1 MNIKKINPSTSKEFE
16 SYYNLR
22 WWILREPWG
31 QIKGSERDKDDEV
44 SHHRMIID
52 KKTGNALAAT
62 GVAVAVGRLHFN
74 SKEEAQIRYM
84 AVAENYQGQGIG
96 SKIVA
101 VLEDIALEKGANRI
115 ILQARENALK
125 FYRKNGYE
133 IIERSYLLFDEIQH
147 WLMNTN

>member
-1 MNIKKINPSTSKEFE
+1 MNIKIINPSTPKEFE

-22 WWILREPWG
+22 WWVLREPWG

-52 KKTGNALAAT
+52 EAT

-133 IIERSYLLFDEIQH
+133 IIEKSYLLFDEIQH
-147 WLMNTN
+147 WLMKKKLTTD

>member
-1 MNIKKINPSTSKEFE
+1 MKITVIEPQTPEEFKQ
-16 SYYNLR
+16 YYSLR
-22 WWILREPWG
+22 YKILRKPWG
-31 QIKGSERDKDDEV
+31 QPRGSERDNEDEI

-52 KKTGNALAAT
+52 EAT
-62 GVAVAVGRLHFN
+62 DEAVAVGRLHFN
-74 SKEEAQIRYM
+74 SKEEVQIRYM

-133 IIERSYLLFDEIQH
+133 IIEKSYLLFDEIQH
-147 WLMNTN
+147 WLMKKELTTD

>member
-1 MNIKKINPSTSKEFE
+1 MNIKIINPSTPKEFE

-22 WWILREPWG
+22 WWVLREPWG

-52 KKTGNALAAT
+52 KKTGNALA
-62 GVAVAVGRLHFN
+62 VGRLQIN
-74 SKEEAQIRYM
+74 SKDEAQIRYM
-84 AVAENYQGQGIG
+84 AVADEFQGKCLG

-133 IIERSYLLFDEIQH
+133 IIEKSYLLFDEIQH
-147 WLMNTN
+147 WLMKKELTTD